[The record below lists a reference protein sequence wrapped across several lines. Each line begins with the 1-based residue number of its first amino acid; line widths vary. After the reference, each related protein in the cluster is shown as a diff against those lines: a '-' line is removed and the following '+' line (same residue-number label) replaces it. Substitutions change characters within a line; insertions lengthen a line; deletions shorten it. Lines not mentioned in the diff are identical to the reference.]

1 LRRGRDGAHGV
12 QDMKPGDHPEF
23 FRFPAPEGRSRES
36 TIRLDAAGRFW
47 HEGRQVEHAGLA
59 TAFHSWIR
67 RHPDDGRYILS
78 NGYDWSYF
86 TVDDAPY
93 FVRAVR
99 IEPQRVTLLL
109 SDGTE
114 EDWDPESSRVGP
126 DGALYAPVKRK
137 APGGP
142 FEAKFT
148 QHAQASLAPAMV
160 EVEGQNDGN
169 DAERAPERGPAVRIG
184 GRLHAIAP
192 KTAGFG

>member
-1 LRRGRDGAHGV
+1 
-12 QDMKPGDHPEF
+12 MKPGDHPEF

-36 TIRLDAAGRFW
+36 TIRLDSAGRFW
-47 HEGRQVEHAGLA
+47 HDGRQVDHAGLA
-59 TAFHSWIR
+59 AAFHSWIA
-67 RHPDDGRYILS
+67 RHPDDGRYILT

-99 IEPQRVTLLL
+99 IEPQRLVLLL

-114 EDWDPESSRVGP
+114 ESWEPERTRAGL
-126 DGALYAPVKRK
+126 DGALYAVVKRQGV
-137 APGGP
+137 GGP

-148 QHAQASLAPAMV
+148 QHAQASLAPVLV
-160 EVEGQNDGN
+160 EGEGQNEAAG
-169 DAERAPERGPAVRIG
+169 AEGGAETAPTVRIG

>member
-1 LRRGRDGAHGV
+1 LRRSRDGPHGV
-12 QDMKPGDHPEF
+12 QEMKPGDHPEF

-47 HEGRQVEHAGLA
+47 HEGRRVDHAGLA
-59 TAFHSWIR
+59 AAFHSWIA
-67 RHPDDGRYILS
+67 RHPDDGRYILT

-99 IEPQRVTLLL
+99 IEPQRVALLL

-114 EDWDPESSRVGP
+114 EAWDPEGTRVGP
-126 DGALYAPVKRK
+126 DGALYAAVKRD
-137 APGGP
+137 ATGGP

-148 QHAQASLAPAMV
+148 QHAQASLAPV
-160 EVEGQNDGN
+160 LVEGDGPN
-169 DAERAPERGPAVRIG
+169 EGTSPEGGPRRAPAVRIG